1 MVGGQVS
8 VSVLILTLNEA
19 DNLPRCLDALAEFD
33 DILVL
38 DSGSTDG
45 TREVAAERG
54 VRVIQRPFDDFS
66 SQRNYGIDHGELR
79 HAWVLHLDA
88 DEVVTPALVDEIRR
102 VVESEVHAAYRI
114 PSKLMFMDRW
124 LRYSSGYPVYQ
135 VRLGRVDRLRF
146 EQVGHGQR
154 EMLEPGEIGTL
165 SEPYLHYSF
174 SKGLDDWF
182 ERHNRYS
189 RDEARFLARV
199 RAQGGMDWR
208 RLMSADRLERR
219 RAFKQLA
226 AWLPLRPWMRLLQLF
241 VLQRGFLDGLAGWRY
256 CQLMMAYER
265 MIALKYQ
272 CEERQRDG

>member
-1 MVGGQVS
+1 MPSETVP

-19 DNLPRCLDALAEFD
+19 TNLPRCLAALVGFD
-33 DILVL
+33 DVVVL
-38 DSGSTDG
+38 DSGSTDA
-45 TREVAAERG
+45 TREVAADLG
-54 VRVIQRPFDDFS
+54 ARVIERPFDDFS
-66 SQRNYGIDHGELR
+66 SQRNYGIDHGDFR
-79 HAWVLHLDA
+79 HDWVLHLDA
-88 DEVVTPALVDEIRR
+88 DEVVTPALVAEIHK
-102 VVESEVHAAYRI
+102 VVDSEDHAAYRI

-154 EMLEPGEIGTL
+154 ETLGSTEIGTL
-165 SEPYLHYSF
+165 AEPYLHYSF

-189 RDEARFLARV
+189 RDEAKLVAGLRAQARV
-199 RAQGGMDWR
+199 AWR
-208 RLMSADRLERR
+208 ELLAVDRLQRR
-219 RAFKQLA
+219 RAWKQLA
-226 AWLPLRPWMRLLQLF
+226 VWLPFRPWLRLLQLF

-272 CEERQRDG
+272 CEERLRGG